1 MPNAQDRDV
10 PTDDVGKLEPNYY
23 CRAWNAKRRK
33 YCRAPAGSGTQ
44 HPGEGRCRHHGGL
57 APITHGRYSKLK
69 SPRLRELIAEH
80 AGDANPL
87 DLLPEVAATR
97 ALFERYL
104 ETGGDDIDAD
114 TLAEGIRLAENVSR
128 IVERIERMRSAN
140 AITLP
145 ELERFMFAMG
155 QVVKHHVAKHVKDET
170 AVTAIHEAIQED
182 WLALRF

>member
-1 MPNAQDRDV
+1 VEREAAEVLSGAGRIRD
-10 PTDDVGKLEPNYY
+10 T
-23 CRAWNAKRRK
+23 A
-33 YCRAPAGSGTQ
+33 SGRG
-44 HPGEGRCRHHGGL
+44 PCRHHGGL

-114 TLAEGIRLAENVSR
+114 TLAEGIRLAETR
-128 IVERIERMRSAN
+128 LEASA
-140 AITLP
+140 
-145 ELERFMFAMG
+145 
-155 QVVKHHVAKHVKDET
+155 
-170 AVTAIHEAIQED
+170 
-182 WLALRF
+182 